1 MAKKFFYKN
10 FFFKKIFFCKGYFY
24 KKKFFYQLFV
34 RVNHDG
40 YIFLHVHLILFWVV
54 VIHPRYAGTTDHRDK
69 NLNVIIK
76 KYERSLTFR
85 RAPNVA
91 LYNPRGKL

>member
-40 YIFLHVHLILFWVV
+40 YNLFLQVKLSSILVV
-54 VIHPRYAGTTDHRDK
+54 VIHPRYAGQPEK
-69 NLNVIIK
+69 
-76 KYERSLTFR
+76 R
-85 RAPNVA
+85 RE
-91 LYNPRGKL
+91 